1 MELLL
6 LVIIAV
12 FIAAVGI
19 YSRSPSVKG
28 ARGERRVHK
37 VLSRLADEGNRRVI
51 HDLTLGIGIN
61 KTQIDHVFVSRFGV
75 FVIETKN
82 YSGWIFGGERSR
94 QWTQVIYKNKT
105 RFQNP
110 LRQNYKH
117 TKAVESFLRIHSSRV
132 HSIVVFVGDSEFK
145 APMPENVVTLRGL
158 VPYILTITTRVFTD
172 DQVETLANQLFDAK
186 SGIRETERKTPDLRA
201 VPNNPICPRC
211 DSEMVLRTARKG
223 NNVGGQF
230 WGCSQYPKCRATK
243 QKG

>member
-1 MELLL
+1 MEVLILLTV
-6 LVIIAV
+6 LVFVIAL
-12 FIAAVGI
+12 
-19 YSRSPSVKG
+19 YLRSPKAKG

-37 VLSRLADEGNRRVI
+37 VLLRLADAGNRHVI
-51 HDLTLGIGIN
+51 HDLTLGVGIN
-61 KTQIDHVFVSRFGV
+61 ETQIDHVFISRCGV

-82 YSGWIFGGERSR
+82 YRGWIFGGERSR

-158 VPYILTITTRVFTD
+158 VPYILTITTRFFTD

-186 SGIRETERKTPDLRA
+186 SGTREDERKTPVLRA
-201 VPNNPICPRC
+201 VPNNPTCPRC

-223 NNVGGQF
+223 KNVGQQF
-230 WGCSQYPKCRATK
+230 WGCSRYPKCRATK
-243 QKG
+243 RKR

>member
-12 FIAAVGI
+12 LIAAVGV

-37 VLSRLADEGNRRVI
+37 VLSRLANRGNKYVI
-51 HDLTLGIGIN
+51 HDLTLGVGIN
-61 KTQIDHVFVSRFGV
+61 ETQIDHVFISRYGV

-82 YSGWIFGGERSR
+82 YSGWIFGGERSK
-94 QWTQVIYKNKT
+94 QWTQVIYRSKT

-117 TKAVESFLRIHSSRV
+117 TKAVESFLRIDSSRV
-132 HSIVVFVGDSEFK
+132 QSIVVFVGDSKFK
-145 APMPENVVTLRGL
+145 TPMPENVVTLRGL
-158 VPYILTITTRVFTD
+158 VPYILTIKTRVFTD

-186 SGIRETERKTPDLRA
+186 SGIRETERKSPVLRA
-201 VPNNPICPRC
+201 VPDTPICPRC
-211 DSEMVLRTARKG
+211 DGEMVLRTARKG
-223 NNVGGQF
+223 KNVGQQF
-230 WGCSQYPKCRATK
+230 WGCSRYPKCRATK